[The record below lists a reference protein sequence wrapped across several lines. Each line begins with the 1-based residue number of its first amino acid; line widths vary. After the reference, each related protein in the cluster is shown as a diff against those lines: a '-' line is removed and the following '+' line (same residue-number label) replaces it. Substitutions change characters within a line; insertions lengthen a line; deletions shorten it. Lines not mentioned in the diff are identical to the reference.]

1 MNGNKYK
8 ILIIEDDEHINNLVA
23 TLLEANGYQTL
34 SAYSCEDGMMMYAS
48 HRPDLVDFRS
58 GTSGSDGMTFLKR
71 LRKDSLTPVNC
82 AFCQVR

>member
-34 SAYSCEDGMMMYAS
+34 SAYSCEDGMMIS
-48 HRPDLVDFRS
+48 QTGSRCFRS
-58 GTSGSDGMTFLKR
+58 GTSGSGRNDFFKAVTERFPDAG
-71 LRKDSLTPVNC
+71 DC

>member
-48 HRPDLVDFRS
+48 HRPDLVVLDR
-58 GTSGSDGMTFLKR
+58 GTSGSGRNDFFKAVTERFPDAG
-71 LRKDSLTPVNC
+71 DC